1 MPYILF
7 LFLIASCT
15 PEGFKTRLDEKLKEA
30 RAFTKGDMLNI
41 TTGKTTRVWKLTNS
55 GLLTQFVINGETQLE
70 TTTSP
75 HQSDWNLTGI
85 LPNDTKGELVAL
97 TAKKANDDGFT
108 SDYLEVTAEFEYP
121 KQGVGVKYMVW
132 AYPNVTG
139 LRTQLFVKKLAN
151 YQPSTDTSGLA
162 RAEYLPLK
170 TDGLQTR
177 LIGYYNHTQG
187 RNNREDEILREETA
201 NDKTAAYNWAS
212 VIDVQSAEDGLMI
225 VQESHKCVN
234 QPGVNSGAYHV
245 DGSGISASGMGI
257 GVENLTDQYRPLW
270 AYWLVTY
277 KGGDSERQLALKQF
291 DRTRYPIDPKRDIY
305 IMANSWG
312 SGAAKDES
320 LYASREANILAE
332 IQSQKDLGID
342 LQQVDDGWQGTQYHT
357 WDVVAKTTSKT
368 YGEYEV
374 YPEGWK
380 NIKALAAEEGIR
392 LGLWAAWGIPGE
404 DLLKHYRSGG
414 FTSYKLDFANLKDYE
429 TFHGFINKIRD
440 FILAT
445 EHKVRVNWDVT
456 ENPARIGYYFGR
468 EYGNIYLENRK
479 PMKPPHVVYHPYLVP
494 GILP

>member
-170 TDGLQTR
+170 TDGLQRQDFPIVVPTR
-177 LIGYYNHTQG
+177 
-187 RNNREDEILREETA
+187 
-201 NDKTAAYNWAS
+201 
-212 VIDVQSAEDGLMI
+212 
-225 VQESHKCVN
+225 
-234 QPGVNSGAYHV
+234 
-245 DGSGISASGMGI
+245 
-257 GVENLTDQYRPLW
+257 
-270 AYWLVTY
+270 
-277 KGGDSERQLALKQF
+277 
-291 DRTRYPIDPKRDIY
+291 
-305 IMANSWG
+305 
-312 SGAAKDES
+312 
-320 LYASREANILAE
+320 
-332 IQSQKDLGID
+332 
-342 LQQVDDGWQGTQYHT
+342 
-357 WDVVAKTTSKT
+357 
-368 YGEYEV
+368 
-374 YPEGWK
+374 
-380 NIKALAAEEGIR
+380 
-392 LGLWAAWGIPGE
+392 
-404 DLLKHYRSGG
+404 
-414 FTSYKLDFANLKDYE
+414 
-429 TFHGFINKIRD
+429 
-440 FILAT
+440 
-445 EHKVRVNWDVT
+445 
-456 ENPARIGYYFGR
+456 
-468 EYGNIYLENRK
+468 
-479 PMKPPHVVYHPYLVP
+479 
-494 GILP
+494 